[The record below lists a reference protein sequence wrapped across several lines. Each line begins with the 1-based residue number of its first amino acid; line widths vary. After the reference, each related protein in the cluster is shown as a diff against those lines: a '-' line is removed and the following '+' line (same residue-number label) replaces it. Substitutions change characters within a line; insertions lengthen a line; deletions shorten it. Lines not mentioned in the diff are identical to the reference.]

1 MSSEERRKILQMVAD
16 GKISA
21 EEAATLMRALD
32 EDQAVEEQVE
42 VIEARPKTN
51 QESDAASQSS
61 RSEAPELNQVRRRA
75 NRFSNAIL
83 WFGIIFTIFFAWA
96 MFAVQQSAGLNF
108 WFYCFSLPLFF
119 GVLLIL
125 LGAGSKTSKWLYV
138 NVDRSESKKGKE
150 GPRKISL
157 AFPLPLGLA
166 SWFIKTFGHKI
177 DGLKNTNV
185 DDVIQAIAIAKNSI
199 TDPLI
204 IHVDDTDDGEK
215 VQVFI
220 G

>member
-32 EDQAVEEQVE
+32 EDQPVEEQVE
-42 VIEARPKTN
+42 VIEARPTSN
-51 QESDAASQSS
+51 QE
-61 RSEAPELNQVRRRA
+61 RSEALELEQVRRRA
-75 NRFSNAIL
+75 SLFSNAMLIIGIL
-83 WFGIIFTIFFAWA
+83 STVLFAWVL
-96 MFAVQQSAGLNF
+96 FAIQQNAGLNF
-108 WFYCFSLPLFF
+108 WFYCFSIPLFF
-119 GVLLIL
+119 GILLIL

-138 NVDRSESKKGKE
+138 NVDRSESKKSKE

-157 AFPLPLGLA
+157 AFPLPLGFA

-185 DDVIQAIAIAKNSI
+185 DDVIRAIALANNSI

-204 IHVDDTDDGEK
+204 IHVDDADDGEK

>member
-21 EEAATLMRALD
+21 EEAAKLMHALEEENVSD
-32 EDQAVEEQVE
+32 EPE
-42 VIEARPKTN
+42 VIFSKPIDTGER
-51 QESDAASQSS
+51 SD
-61 RSEAPELNQVRRRA
+61 APELNEVRKRA
-75 NRFSNAIL
+75 SLFSSAIL
-83 WFGIIFTIFFAWA
+83 VIGILSTVLFAWIL
-96 MFAVQQSAGLNF
+96 FSIQQNAGLNF

-119 GVLLIL
+119 GILLIVA
-125 LGAGSKTSKWLYV
+125 GVGSKTSKWLYV
-138 NVDRSESKKGKE
+138 NVDRTQAKDTN

-157 AFPLPLGLA
+157 AFPLPLGFA

-177 DGLKNTNV
+177 DGLKNTKV

-204 IHVDDTDDGEK
+204 VHVDNTDDGEK

>member
-16 GKISA
+16 GKVTA

-32 EDQAVEEQVE
+32 EDQPVEEQVE
-42 VIEARPKTN
+42 VIETRPTSK
-51 QESDAASQSS
+51 QE
-61 RSEAPELNQVRRRA
+61 RSESPELNEVRRRA
-75 NRFSNAIL
+75 SRFSNAIL
-83 WFGIIFTIFFAWA
+83 WFGVIFTVFFAWA
-96 MFAVQQSAGLNF
+96 MFAVQQNAGLNF

-119 GVLLIL
+119 GILLIL
-125 LGAGSKTSKWLYV
+125 LGVGSKTSKWLYV
-138 NVDRSESKKGKE
+138 NVDRSESKKDKD

-185 DDVIQAIAIAKNSI
+185 DDVIQAIALANSSM

>member
-32 EDQAVEEQVE
+32 EDHAEDEPQVIMSAPIDTGE
-42 VIEARPKTN
+42 R
-51 QESDAASQSS
+51 SD
-61 RSEAPELNQVRRRA
+61 APELEQVRKRA
-75 NRFSNAIL
+75 GFFSNSIL
-83 WFGIIFTIFFAWA
+83 GIGILSTVLFSWILFSI
-96 MFAVQQSAGLNF
+96 QQNAGLNF
-108 WFYCFSLPLFF
+108 WFYCLSLPLFF
-119 GVLLIL
+119 GILLIAI
-125 LGAGSKTSKWLYV
+125 GAGSKKARWLYV
-138 NVDRSESKKGKE
+138 NVDRTQSKKKD

-166 SWFIKTFGHKI
+166 SWFIKNFGHRI
-177 DGLKNTNV
+177 DGLKHTNV
-185 DDVIQAIAIAKNSI
+185 DDVIQAIALANKSF
-199 TDPLI
+199 TDPI
-204 IHVDDTDDGEK
+204 IVHVDDTDDGEK

>member
-1 MSSEERRKILQMVAD
+1 MSAEERRKILQMVAD

-32 EDQAVEEQVE
+32 ESEEVEEEIEVIQAVPSYNYEN
-42 VIEARPKTN
+42 EARN
-51 QESDAASQSS
+51 ASS
-61 RSEAPELNQVRRRA
+61 RSEAPELNEVRRRA
-75 NRFSNAIL
+75 SRFSNAML
-83 WFGIIFTIFFAWA
+83 WFGIVFTVFFAWA
-96 MFAVQQSAGLNF
+96 MFAVQQNAGLNF
-108 WFYCFSLPLFF
+108 WFYCLGMPFFF
-119 GVLLIL
+119 GIVLIL
-125 LGAGSKTSKWLYV
+125 LGASVRSSRWIYV
-138 NVDRSESKKGKE
+138 NVDRSKSKDKD
-150 GPRKISL
+150 GPRKISI
-157 AFPLPLGLA
+157 AFPLPIKLA
-166 SWFIKTFGHKI
+166 SWFLKTFGSKI

-185 DDVIQAIAIAKNSI
+185 DDVIQAIAIANNSI

>member
-32 EDQAVEEQVE
+32 EDSAGDEPE
-42 VIEARPKTN
+42 VIISAPMDTGE
-51 QESDAASQSS
+51 
-61 RSEAPELNQVRRRA
+61 RSEAPEIDAVKKRA
-75 NRFSNAIL
+75 FRFSNAIL
-83 WFGIIFTIFFAWA
+83 AIGILFTVLFAWA
-96 MFAVQQSAGLNF
+96 MFAIQQNSGLNF
-108 WFYCFSLPLFF
+108 WFYCFSLPLFL
-119 GVLLIL
+119 GILLIAI
-125 LGAGSKTSKWLYV
+125 GAGSKSSRWLYV
-138 NVDRSESKKGKE
+138 NVDRSQSKDKD

-166 SWFIKTFGHKI
+166 SWFIRTFGSRI

-185 DDVIQAIAIAKNSI
+185 DDVIQAISMAKNM

-204 IHVDDTDDGEK
+204 IHVDDSDDGEK

>member
-21 EEAATLMRALD
+21 VEAATLMRALD

-42 VIEARPKTN
+42 VIEARPNTN
-51 QESDAASQSS
+51 YE
-61 RSEAPELNQVRRRA
+61 RSEAPELNEVRRRA
-75 NRFSNAIL
+75 SRFSNAIL
-83 WFGIIFTIFFAWA
+83 WFGIIFTVFFAWA
-96 MFAVQQSAGLNF
+96 MFTVQQNAGLNF
-108 WFYCFSLPLFF
+108 WFYCFSMPLFF
-119 GVLLIL
+119 GILLIL

-138 NVDRSESKKGKE
+138 NVDRSESKKDKD

-157 AFPLPLGLA
+157 AFPLPLGFA

-185 DDVIQAIAIAKNSI
+185 DDVIQAIALANSSI

>member
-21 EEAATLMRALD
+21 EEAATLMRVLD
-32 EDQAVEEQVE
+32 EDNAEDEPE
-42 VIEARPKTN
+42 VIPAEPSRN
-51 QESDAASQSS
+51 QE
-61 RSEAPELNQVRRRA
+61 RSEAPEIDAVKRRA
-75 NRFSNAIL
+75 FRFSNVIL
-83 WFGIIFTIFFAWA
+83 FVGIFVTVFFAWA
-96 MFAVQQSAGLNF
+96 MFAIQQSAGLNF

-119 GVLLIL
+119 GILLIAI
-125 LGAGSKTSKWLYV
+125 GAGSKSSRWLYV
-138 NVDRSESKKGKE
+138 NIDRSQSKDKD

-166 SWFIKTFGHKI
+166 SWFIRTFGSRI

-185 DDVIQAIAIAKNSI
+185 DDVIQAISMAKNM

-204 IHVDDTDDGEK
+204 IHVDDSEAGER